1 MCDLNMPLYLYYD
14 IGNCSMS
21 SILFTSSVKHTFHE
35 FTDISEV
42 LQCLSSMK
50 MAWYI
55 DFTIVVFPLL
65 ALFAITPLVLQGI
78 DDSLFSACFS
88 LHSV

>member
-1 MCDLNMPLYLYYD
+1 MRDLNMPLYLYYD
-14 IGNCSMS
+14 VGNCSMS

-35 FTDISEV
+35 FTDINEV
-42 LQCLSSMK
+42 LQRLSSMK

-65 ALFAITPLVLQGI
+65 A
-78 DDSLFSACFS
+78 SLPS
-88 LHSV
+88 LP